1 MAAPWAPGQATVR
14 MGFLDRLEK
23 KTGDKKFKSFL
34 VKSDAL
40 AHGSPDLRG
49 TLALCL
55 GWWCGG

>member
-1 MAAPWAPGQATVR
+1 